1 MRRLTRIA
9 PLLSRQAH
17 HHRGTLAGQFV
28 RGTTSLVATVK
39 PAAVASLEV
48 LGVELENAAVWVRDQ
63 DLAHALRDSK
73 LDRGAALPVQT
84 WRDLPL
90 LLAEATV
97 YLDTEKQ
104 ALLYVIDAG
113 IAQGKVVVRVNYNAK
128 GQFDGQRQL
137 IKSNFV
143 RTGGL
148 TDPGD
153 LRNKRY
159 KKLP

>member
-1 MRRLTRIA
+1 M
-9 PLLSRQAH
+9 LSRQAH

-39 PAAVASLEV
+39 PATVASLEV

-97 YLDTEKQ
+97 YLDTENQ
-104 ALLYVIDAG
+104 ALLYPESVAS
-113 IAQGKVVVRVNYNAK
+113 ARNARTLRVNP
-128 GQFDGQRQL
+128 R
-137 IKSNFV
+137 
-143 RTGGL
+143 
-148 TDPGD
+148 
-153 LRNKRY
+153 
-159 KKLP
+159 